1 MALFSRRLGVDLG
14 TTNVLIYYD
23 GRIVLQEPSLVA
35 LTVDEEP
42 PLVVAIGQEARDM
55 WGRTPETIE
64 VLRPLRDGVIAD
76 YEVTEAMLRYFFD
89 KVLGRVRL
97 FKPTVIISVPYGVT
111 SVERRAVH
119 EAAIQAGA
127 REAFLIPA
135 PLAAAIGAGLPV
147 NTPAGNMVLEL
158 GGGASQAAVVAMN
171 GIVVADSVRVGGSR
185 LDEAI
190 INYIR
195 RKYSLVIGEP
205 TAESVKIQ
213 IGAAVGIGEEMTM
226 EIQGR
231 DQVGGLPRTIS
242 VSTGEVVEAITEPLS
257 EIARVARSVL
267 ERTPPELASDIID
280 RGVMLTGGGAL
291 LRGVD
296 QYLTQETGVP
306 VFRAEDPIVATAVG
320 AGRALDNPAL
330 MRGLSGAQ
338 TF

>member
-1 MALFSRRLGVDLG
+1 MFAKKLGVDLG
-14 TTNVLIYYD
+14 TTNVLIYENE
-23 GRIVLQEPSLVA
+23 RIVLQEPSLVA
-35 LTVDEEP
+35 LTTDDEAP
-42 PLVVAIGQEARDM
+42 MVVAIGQEARDM
-55 WGRTPETIE
+55 WGRTPENIE
-64 VLRPLRDGVIAD
+64 VIRPLRDGVIAD

-89 KVLGRVRL
+89 KVVGRMRL
-97 FKPTVIISVPYGVT
+97 FKPSVVISVPYGVT

-127 REAFLIPA
+127 REALLIPE

-171 GIVVADSVRVGGSR
+171 GIVVAESVRIGGSR

-213 IGAAVGIGEEMTM
+213 IGAAVDMKEEMTM

-231 DQVGGLPRTIS
+231 DQVGGLPRTIT
-242 VSTGEVVEAITEPLS
+242 VATGEVVEAISEPLS
-257 EIARVARSVL
+257 EIAQVVRTVL

-280 RGVMLTGGGAL
+280 RGIMLTGGGAL
-291 LRGVD
+291 LRGID
-296 QYLTQETGVP
+296 QYLTRATGVP
-306 VFRAEDPIVATAVG
+306 AYRAENPIIATAVG
-320 AGRALDNPAL
+320 AGRSLNNLALICTLTPA
-330 MRGLSGAQ
+330 S
-338 TF
+338 